1 MASASIARTR
11 TPLDGGTI
19 AWKLQRE
26 IILLLAWGPAI
37 LLQLAHPLVAQGV
50 ADHSTFRSSPRG
62 RLRRFQGTLEAM
74 LRLSFGTEAEARLV
88 IARINAIHDHVN
100 GQLSEVAGVFPA
112 GTRYSAHDP
121 SLLAWVH
128 ATLVDMNLRV
138 YELFVDS
145 PTLEEKNRY
154 CDEASAIEERLGI
167 PERRLPRTFAAL
179 RHYMDAMLAG
189 GEIVVTDVARD
200 LARDILYPPALLP
213 VRPALWWTRLVTA
226 GLLPPTIRE
235 GYGLSWDARK
245 EAMLSRSASL
255 IRALLPLT
263 PSIVRHWPVARGARR
278 AERRGACPFAPR
290 RGDQVVNRDT
300 TC

>member
-1 MASASIARTR
+1 
-11 TPLDGGTI
+11 
-19 AWKLQRE
+19 QRE

-100 GQLSEVAGVFPA
+100 GQL
-112 GTRYSAHDP
+112 
-121 SLLAWVH
+121 
-128 ATLVDMNLRV
+128 
-138 YELFVDS
+138 
-145 PTLEEKNRY
+145 
-154 CDEASAIEERLGI
+154 
-167 PERRLPRTFAAL
+167 
-179 RHYMDAMLAG
+179 
-189 GEIVVTDVARD
+189 TDVARD

-235 GYGLSWDARK
+235 GYRLSWDARK

-263 PSIVRHWPVARGARR
+263 PSIVRHWPVARGAR
-278 AERRGACPFAPR
+278 
-290 RGDQVVNRDT
+290 
-300 TC
+300 